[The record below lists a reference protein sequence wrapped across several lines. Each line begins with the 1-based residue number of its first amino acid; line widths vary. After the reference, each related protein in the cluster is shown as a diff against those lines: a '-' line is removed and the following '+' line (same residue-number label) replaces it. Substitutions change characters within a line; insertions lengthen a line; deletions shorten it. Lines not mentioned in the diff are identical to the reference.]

1 MRGRGASAPS
11 ARPPLWLLGA
21 LAGIFA
27 VQAAVTLARPVSTYR
42 LLALDAGGAALGLTA
57 ASFALPPVLL
67 AVTFGRWT
75 ERHHPGLMLAGG
87 MMLTTGATL
96 VLVTSRDVAVIA
108 ATTTALGVGHMA
120 GAIGGQSL
128 MAQAQSGVPRLTR
141 LGVFTTASALGQVV
155 GPVLGGFIVGSA
167 GEPTTGSTSAA
178 LLVAAAVVALGLP
191 PALLALRATMRPSTV
206 RAGAAEPVG
215 ALLRIRGMGAA
226 LAASFSAKGASDLL
240 LVFMP
245 VLGLAVG
252 LSSQEVGILLGTS
265 AAGAMFARGSTPL
278 LARRI
283 SAVQLTNRAT
293 IVAGACVLG
302 LAATDR
308 LAVLLALSAVLGFA
322 LGLTQTTTMAWVV
335 SLVDDTSRGSALGLR
350 LASNRLGQVV
360 VVAAAGVVAD
370 TAGVTAA
377 FVLLGT
383 VMLASA
389 LAGARVGRSGGNYPS
404 TGE

>member
-1 MRGRGASAPS
+1 MRGRGAGALPAP
-11 ARPPLWLLGA
+11 PPLWLLGA
-21 LAGIFA
+21 LTGIFA
-27 VQAAVTLARPVSTYR
+27 LQGAVTLARPVSTYR

-67 AVTFGRWT
+67 AVMFGRWT
-75 ERHHPGLMLAGG
+75 ERHHPGVMLAAGLA
-87 MMLTTGATL
+87 LTTTATL
-96 VLVTSRDVAVIA
+96 VLVSSRDIAVIA
-108 ATTTALGVGHMA
+108 ATTTVLGIGHMA

-128 MAQAQSGVPRLTR
+128 MAQAQSDVPRLTR

-155 GPVLGGFIVGSA
+155 GPVLGGFIVGSS
-167 GEPTTGSTSAA
+167 GEPTTASTSTA
-178 LLVAAAVVALGLP
+178 LMVAAALVALGLP
-191 PALLALRATMRPSTV
+191 PALLALRATMRASTV
-206 RAGAAEPVG
+206 RVG
-215 ALLRIRGMGAA
+215 SAQRVWVLLRIHGMGAA
-226 LAASFSAKGASDLL
+226 LATSFSAKGATDLL

-252 LSSQEVGILLGTS
+252 LTSQEVGILLGTS

-283 SAVQLTNRAT
+283 SVVQLTNRAT
-293 IVAGACVLG
+293 IVAAVCVLG

-308 LAVLLALSAVLGFA
+308 LSVLLVLAAVLGFA

-335 SLVDDTSRGSALGLR
+335 GLVDDTSRGSALGLR

-360 VVAAAGVVAD
+360 VVAVAGVVAD

-389 LAGARVGRSGGNYPS
+389 LAGARAGRGGGAYPS
-404 TGE
+404 GAG